1 MSIARARLITTMSAS
16 NTMSTYTKLEK
27 KITIPLL
34 SCMKKKGKKITMLTA
49 YDATFARLIDGAGIE
64 MILIG
69 DSLGQV
75 IQGHENT
82 LPVTLDDIIYHTRA
96 VKRGA
101 HYAHIVAD
109 MPFLSYQISPEEAVL
124 NAGLAIKEGGAES
137 VKIEGGLEMVDTVK
151 RLTSLGIPVMVHIG
165 LKPQRVNQMGG
176 YKIQGKTLPQMERL
190 LEEAKAF
197 EEAGAYSILLEGIA
211 AETAREITKSVKIPT
226 IGIGSGPDCDGQVL
240 VIYDLLGMDERFAPK
255 FLKKYTNLSETISGA
270 VSCYRDEV
278 KSGKFP
284 AEENSFH
291 RHLKSVVGSS

>member
-1 MSIARARLITTMSAS
+1 MSAS